1 MISAE
6 VIKGVNELL
15 EERGVAQ
22 KSGERFSDFVARGL
36 GASTG
41 QTEVLLESLHD
52 GHTVEEAMRA
62 AGLTPGQINGDLLMH
77 VARAIGAALGRVTPK
92 S

>member
-1 MISAE
+1 MINAE
-6 VIKGVNELL
+6 VIKGVKELL

-36 GASTG
+36 GISAG
-41 QTEVLLESLHD
+41 QTELLLESLHD
-52 GHTVEEAMRA
+52 GHTVDEAMRA
-62 AGLTPGQINGDLLMH
+62 AGLTSADVNGDLLMQ

>member
-1 MISAE
+1 MINAE
-6 VIKGVNELL
+6 VIKGVKELL

-22 KSGERFSDFVARGL
+22 KSGERFGDFVARGL
-36 GASTG
+36 GISAA

-62 AGLTPGQINGDLLMH
+62 AGLSPGQINGDLLMQL
-77 VARAIGAALGRVTPK
+77 ARAIGAALGRVTPA